1 MILWLYYHI
10 FLSNKFFNITNISGL
25 ATSCQ
30 MIDRSRWAKKER
42 EVEFP
47 HLKEF
52 SWRILPVATSF
63 PLACEGGDGGTTR
76 RCGGDFAA
84 QGGFSHSHLCR
95 YYATTWYLRP
105 GVPQSVDGTSL
116 PSSSS
121 LADALPS
128 PPPPS
133 LLLLPPS
140 PTVIIIIYP
149 RSQCQTPDDGACLW
163 QVRCL
168 SRDEFEGRD
177 LLQLSVHRT
186 HPSRYLVVFSEKKF
200 RRIGTSLRLLLSQIN
215 RLSFARR
222 HVPAAETRDTT
233 RNRHDPVVGVV
244 VVVVEEARS
253 SKYEGIARQE
263 GRRQTFWPLRGCRR
277 LLVVGDDV
285 DVYAS
290 R

>member
-1 MILWLYYHI
+1 M
-10 FLSNKFFNITNISGL
+10 
-25 ATSCQ
+25 
-30 MIDRSRWAKKER
+30 
-42 EVEFP
+42 
-47 HLKEF
+47 
-52 SWRILPVATSF
+52 
-63 PLACEGGDGGTTR
+63 TR
-76 RCGGDFAA
+76 RCGDDFAA

-95 YYATTWYLRP
+95 YYTTTWYLRP

-128 PPPPS
+128 PPPPPS

-140 PTVIIIIYP
+140 PTPSSSSSTRV
-149 RSQCQTPDDGACLW
+149 
-163 QVRCL
+163 L
-168 SRDEFEGRD
+168 SVKRRTTAPVHDKCIVYRATSSKEEISFRD
-177 LLQLSVHRT
+177 QLSFHRT

-244 VVVVEEARS
+244 VVVEEARS

-263 GRRQTFWPLRGCRR
+263 GRRQTWPPRGCRR